1 MVVSR
6 SVVAL
11 RSADGRPAMSE
22 EPVPAASARTSRGGE
37 SPRRR
42 PRRVA
47 GSISQPP
54 WRRLVNP
61 YRPVEVLRPEQLEAI
76 HDAAMRIL
84 ESTGLEFMSDEALS
98 ILAAGGAEVDRAT
111 KRVRFDR
118 HLVAELVAKAP
129 ERFTLHA
136 RNPAHSV
143 EIGGESVVFCAVS
156 GAPNC
161 SDLDRGRRPGSF
173 ADFCDLLRLVQ
184 SLDIIHLAAGY
195 PVEPIDLPPATRH
208 LDAHLAYITL
218 TDRVWQPSAI
228 GPHRIEDGI
237 AMNCIARGIDR
248 DELATRPGLLTT
260 VNTNSPLRV
269 DAAMSDGLT
278 AMARAGQ
285 AVVVTPF
292 TLSGAM
298 APATLAGALA
308 LQNAEALG
316 VIAFAQLV
324 REGAPVL
331 YGGFTS
337 NVDMKSGA
345 PAFGTPEY
353 VRAAMAGGQLARRYN
368 LPYRSSNACAA
379 NAVDAQAAYESEM
392 SIWGAVMGGAHL
404 LKHGA
409 GWMEGGLVAS
419 FEKLVVDAEMLQMMA
434 EFLQPIV
441 VDEDTL
447 GLSAIAEVG
456 PGGHFF
462 GAAHTLARYETAFY
476 APILSDWR
484 NFENWR
490 LAGAKDTAQRANEIW
505 KQLLA
510 EYQQPPLDP
519 AIDEALRDFV
529 AMRKAQGG
537 VPAA

>member
-1 MVVSR
+1 M
-6 SVVAL
+6 
-11 RSADGRPAMSE
+11 
-22 EPVPAASARTSRGGE
+22 ARE
-37 SPRRR
+37 SSRRR
-42 PRRVA
+42 RTV
-47 GSISQPP
+47 GTLSQLP
-54 WRRLVNP
+54 WRQHRNP
-61 YRPVEVLRPEQLEAI
+61 YGPIEVLNAEQLEKI
-76 HDAAMRIL
+76 HDASLRIL
-84 ESTGLEFMSDEALS
+84 EEIGMEFLDAEALA
-98 ILAAGGAEVDRAT
+98 LWRDAGARVEAGSQ
-111 KRVRFDR
+111 RVRFDR
-118 HLVAELVAKAP
+118 GLILELVARTP
-129 ERFTLHA
+129 PSVTLYA
-136 RNPAHSV
+136 RNPAHNLTFGGDHVAFGSV
-143 EIGGESVVFCAVS
+143 AS
-156 GAPNC
+156 APNV
-161 SDLDRGRRPGSF
+161 SDLDRGRRPGNF
-173 ADFCDLLRLVQ
+173 EDYCNLLRLTQ
-184 SLDIIHLAAGY
+184 SLDIVQFVAGY
-195 PVEPIDLPPATRH
+195 PVEPADLPPTTRH
-208 LDAHLAYITL
+208 LDAHYAAITL
-218 TDRVWQPSAI
+218 TDRIWHPYSL
-228 GPHRIEDGI
+228 GRHRIADAVE
-237 AMNCIARGIDR
+237 MMCIARGIDKAR
-248 DELATRPGLLTT
+248 LKAEPSLFSI
-260 VNTNSPLRV
+260 VNSNSPLRL
-269 DAAMSDGLT
+269 DGPMLQGLME
-278 AMARAGQ
+278 MARAGQ
-285 AVVVTPF
+285 PVVLTPF

-298 APATLAGALA
+298 CPATIAGALA
-308 LQNAEALG
+308 QQNAEALAG
-316 VIAFAQLV
+316 IALIQLV
-324 REGAPVL
+324 APGCPAM

-353 VRAAMAGGQLARRYN
+353 TRAAMAGGQLARRYN

-392 SIWGAVMGGAHL
+392 SIWGAVMGGANMVM
-404 LKHGA
+404 HGA

-510 EYQQPPLDP
+510 EYQPPPLDP